1 MINTLAY
8 IIVYIMKWVECHPTA
23 LATFI
28 LALVTL
34 YFVYTTKKENQK
46 YRQFKLTLKKLDE
59 FYSPL
64 IGQLIQAK
72 HKLNYIKMIKEK
84 DDFITL
90 SLLYIKP
97 ILIPNIN
104 VEESI
109 KQNLLALLPVYASI
123 SENKILNESTN
134 FDKIKEIISIKRHLS
149 ETKTK
154 KEMIN
159 IDENNNNLNFLLI
172 KCFIDKFN
180 ELYNNEIDFEKE
192 SYQALKALYNLIGQA
207 MWDNWEN
214 FYKILQNDYDKLN
227 SSLY

>member
-1 MINTLAY
+1 ML
-8 IIVYIMKWVECHPTA
+8 TA
-23 LATFI
+23 IATFV

-34 YFVYTTKKENQK
+34 YFVYATIKENQK
-46 YRQFKLTLKKLDE
+46 YRRFKLSLKKLDE

-64 IGQLIQAK
+64 IGHLLEAK
-72 HKLNYIKMIKEK
+72 YKLNYIKMIKEK

-97 ILIPNIN
+97 IPIPNIN

-109 KQNLLALLPVYASI
+109 KRNLLALLPVHTAI

-134 FDKIKEIISIKRHLS
+134 FNKIKEIISIKRHLV
-149 ETKTK
+149 ETETK

-159 IDENNNNLNFLLI
+159 IDDNKNNLNFLLI
-172 KCFIDKFN
+172 KYFIIKFN
-180 ELYNNEIDFEKE
+180 ELYNNGIDFEKE
-192 SYQALKALYNLIGQA
+192 SYQTLKVPYNLIDQA